1 MKIHTLPVQRWIK
14 YLARVQRFDPTQLAA
29 VSSARCHR
37 AALEKGKA
45 VLTSIIVNLKEPF
58 GEMVQTHF
66 KGLIRFIKHHG
77 RL

>member
-1 MKIHTLPVQRWIK
+1 MQRWIK

-37 AALEKGKA
+37 AALGKGKA
-45 VLTSIIVNLKEPF
+45 ELTSIIVNRKEPC
-58 GEMVQTHF
+58 GEMVQAHF